1 MVDFS
6 VNSDLR
12 RGFMTS
18 LRNFW
23 IEIFQE
29 EQQKAIDMFFEGNE
43 VSVSLPTG
51 YMENILYI
59 KESQWSIASLL

>member
-12 RGFMTS
+12 RGFMAS
-18 LRNFW
+18 LRDFW
-23 IEIFQE
+23 IEKFQE

-43 VSVSLPTG
+43 VSVSQAPAVRL
-51 YMENILYI
+51 
-59 KESQWSIASLL
+59 SSC